1 MPPGRFAKLP
11 RRCEAGLDG
20 VRGFG
25 AERGEFM
32 VAVSGQG
39 PRAARPPWASVGL
52 ALVMVGLAA
61 IVLHLSYLV
70 LAVVGLPA
78 GGASA
83 GAGWM
88 LVGAVVP
95 TVMAVVIVVLVWK
108 RRR

>member
-1 MPPGRFAKLP
+1 MRRGALARLLRP
-11 RRCEAGLDG
+11 REAALDG

-32 VAVSGQG
+32 VAVSAQS
-39 PRAARPPWASVGL
+39 PRAGRPPWASVGL

-61 IVLHLSYLV
+61 IVLHLAYLV

-78 GGASA
+78 CGASA

-95 TVMAVVIVVLVWK
+95 TVMAVVVVVFSW
-108 RRR
+108 RRS